1 MQGNL
6 WLSIT
11 QIVVGL
17 VLGFQSVLE
26 SKRVHREMTKLTKR
40 MDETG
45 AKVVENPEYLF
56 LLIDSVEHILFSI
69 NKEGCVDWQK
79 GIPKPIKLELDTIKR
94 EIANIK
100 KNMGVNDKWCASR
113 QTLAILLRKQSS
125 AAPCGHRLRCRYQNS
140 GGGYSVASYILSFL
154 REERLG
160 EKGGAFFG

>member
-1 MQGNL
+1 MYLSYEEEFLNSERFALFLKNMEYMIEFLYKSFCNKYTPVCLLVLSLAVSFVCYWMQGNL

-56 LLIDSVEHILFSI
+56 LLIDSVEILFSI

-79 GIPKPIKLELDTIKR
+79 GISKPIKLELDTIKR
-94 EIANIK
+94 YIANIK
-100 KNMGVNDKWCASR
+100 MNMSANDK
-113 QTLAILLRKQSS
+113 
-125 AAPCGHRLRCRYQNS
+125 
-140 GGGYSVASYILSFL
+140 
-154 REERLG
+154 
-160 EKGGAFFG
+160 

>member
-1 MQGNL
+1 MEYMIEFLYKSFCNKYTPVCLLVLSLAVSFVCYWMQGNL

-94 EIANIK
+94 DIANIK
-100 KNMGVNDKWCASR
+100 MNMSANDK
-113 QTLAILLRKQSS
+113 
-125 AAPCGHRLRCRYQNS
+125 
-140 GGGYSVASYILSFL
+140 
-154 REERLG
+154 
-160 EKGGAFFG
+160 

>member
-1 MQGNL
+1 MTDFFYRCFCNKYTPVCLLILSLAVSFVCYWMQGNL

-26 SKRVHREMTKLTKR
+26 SKRVHREMIKLTKR

-79 GIPKPIKLELDTIKR
+79 
-94 EIANIK
+94 
-100 KNMGVNDKWCASR
+100 
-113 QTLAILLRKQSS
+113 
-125 AAPCGHRLRCRYQNS
+125 
-140 GGGYSVASYILSFL
+140 
-154 REERLG
+154 
-160 EKGGAFFG
+160 